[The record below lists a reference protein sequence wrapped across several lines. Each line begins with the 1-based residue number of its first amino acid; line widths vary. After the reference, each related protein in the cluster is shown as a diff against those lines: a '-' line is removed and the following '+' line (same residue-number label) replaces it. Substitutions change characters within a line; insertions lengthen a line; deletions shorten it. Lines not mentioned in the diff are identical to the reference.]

1 MKSAWYFLMFAA
13 LLSVS
18 TSDSMA
24 EVKLIAKIKVPGTA
38 SDKSGLKE
46 QLEDGTT
53 AAQLGGWSAICQATA
68 ENEYWL
74 LPDRGPKDG
83 AVSFPT
89 RVHRVRIKIDMQS
102 NTKLSF
108 ELLDTLLLRN
118 RQGESLVGRSAAF
131 SGTDASK
138 NLRFDPEGIR
148 QLTGGKIVISDEYG
162 PSIVAFDSASG
173 KADSWF
179 HIPEQYLP
187 KFVSGDPDQ
196 EAMENQVGR
205 QANGGFEGLA
215 LQPDTQKVLAFAQKP
230 LIQDSELNEKDRRVG
245 AYCRIAEFS
254 SDGNCTGEFLYPVES
269 PATGISEI
277 VALGENRALVLE
289 RDGEPGEKAK
299 IKGVFWINIQ
309 GASDSRTIT
318 SAIPTKLGTNIKPV
332 EKRLFLNFLDPK
344 FGLVGNS
351 FPEKP
356 EGLVLGPK
364 LPDGS
369 QTLLVCIDN
378 DFESAQD
385 SEIWVFAFAASDLP

>member
-1 MKSAWYFLMFAA
+1 MKSAWYFLLFAT

-18 TSDSMA
+18 TSELMA
-24 EVKLIAKIKVPGTA
+24 EVKLIGKVKVPGTA
-38 SDKSGLKE
+38 TDKSGLKD

-53 AAQLGGWSAICQATA
+53 AAQFGGWSAICKASA

-89 RVHRVRIKIDMQS
+89 RVHKVRIKLDLS
-102 NTKLSF
+102 SEAKLSF

-148 QLTGGKIVISDEYG
+148 QLGGGKIVISDEYG

-173 KADSWF
+173 KADTWF
-179 HIPEQYLP
+179 QIPEHYLP
-187 KFVSGDPDQ
+187 KFVSGDADQ

-215 LQPDTQKVLAFAQKP
+215 LQPDTQKFLAFAQKP
-230 LIQDSELNEKDRRVG
+230 LIQDTELNDKGRRVG
-245 AYCRIAEFS
+245 KHCRIAEFS
-254 SDGNCTGEFLYPVES
+254 SEGLCTGEYLYPVES

-277 VALGENRALVLE
+277 VALGNNQALVLE
-289 RDGEPGEKAK
+289 RDGEPGKKAK
-299 IKGVFWINIQ
+299 IKGVFWINTQ
-309 GASDSRTIT
+309 GASDSRTIPA
-318 SAIPTKLGTNIKPV
+318 AIAAKMGANIKPV
-332 EKRLFLNFLDPK
+332 EKKRFIDFLDPK
-344 FGLVGNS
+344 FGLVGKS

-364 LPDGS
+364 LSDGS

-378 DFESAQD
+378 DFESSLD
-385 SEIWVFAFAASDLP
+385 SEIWVFAFTPNDLP